1 MYKVLLNDETAILD
15 PSQGAFVEEPDLSLE
30 DSSAGSFSFTI
41 YPENPGYELVSDA
54 LMTGSVSVFWD
65 DDLLYRGRIIQTEKG
80 FRFGITVQTEGEL
93 AYLADTIQRP
103 AEYHE
108 ATVRAY
114 LSKLIAAHN
123 AQVDSS
129 KAFEVGVVTV
139 DNDALQV
146 HKYTN
151 WESTLDV
158 ILKDLVEDYGGHLRV
173 RHANG
178 HRYLDYLKDWP
189 RLSDQQIEFGENLLD
204 YSENTSAT
212 DLATV
217 CIPLGARQEQSDI
230 EALEKRLTI
239 ESVNGGSDALELP
252 EAIAKYGRIVKTLV
266 CDDVETASILKKR
279 GQDWLTSNQYET
291 MELTLSAVDLA
302 DFGVDTDHLRMLD
315 RIRCTSD
322 PHGLDREMGLT
333 AVHLKLLD
341 PVQNTYTLGSKQAG
355 FSKSVRQSQYQM
367 LADLRNQPT
376 KHHVLTQALE
386 NATQLLT
393 SVGKD
398 GHVIFSPSLAEPNEL
413 FITDYDNLD
422 DAQHCWRWNL
432 NGLGYSSTGINGP
445 FETAITMDG
454 TIAGKFIAAGT
465 IGADQISIEYTSEQ
479 DTKLQNGLKNTSD
492 GIKLWA
498 SEGLA
503 GALNDSKAY
512 TDSELNGYYTKAQID
527 VKTNSIT
534 STVSQKVGASEVS
547 SMISQSASAIRLKA
561 TTLAWDADKS
571 SMDSSG
577 ELTAWKMNAMEGIEV
592 WPENVNTEPY
602 IDFHS
607 NLNKGTDY
615 QGRLSLENS
624 RFKFKTSGGATNGV
638 IQCGDIYC
646 NGAVAVYKGGWRT
659 GKTKTIAI
667 NNTALRFV
675 GGIYVGNLHYE

>member
-129 KAFEVGVVTV
+129 KVFEVGVVTV

-252 EAIAKYGRIVKTLV
+252 EATAKYGRIVKTLV

-547 SMISQSASAIRLKA
+547 SMISQSARAIRLKA

-592 WPENVNTEPY
+592 WPENVNAEPY

-646 NGAVAVYKGGWRT
+646 NGAVAVYNGGWRT